1 MIIAEI
7 GQNHNGSM
15 SLAKKLI
22 IEAKQNGADIVKFQL
37 FNAKRLFKKKNNQ
50 WYNYNCKTE
59 LNYQQVKYLNRLC
72 QKNKIEFMA
81 SAFDEERVKWLQEIK
96 VKKIKIASRSIND
109 KALIKNILATRIPTI
124 ISLGKWKKKSLP
136 KLKGNILGYLYCIS
150 DYPTE
155 LKKIKFK
162 KNDFVKKYLGFSD
175 HTIGL
180 TAAKISIS
188 LGAKIIEKHFT
199 LNKKFY
205 GPDHSCSMTPQDL
218 KNLST
223 FEKDFKMLNIKK

>member
-1 MIIAEI
+1 
-7 GQNHNGSM
+7 
-15 SLAKKLI
+15 
-22 IEAKQNGADIVKFQL
+22 
-37 FNAKRLFKKKNNQ
+37 
-50 WYNYNCKTE
+50 
-59 LNYQQVKYLNRLC
+59 
-72 QKNKIEFMA
+72 MA